1 MNADD
6 ILDMIGDAKGIYVWD
21 AQKVRDGSA
30 LAIKRKMPAR
40 KILLIAAAIMLL
52 AATITACAYA
62 IRRIRMDLI
71 QHNIPAQAEMLGTDA
86 ANPEET
92 PPVNVLTD
100 CYPQTIPEG
109 YEILCGS
116 PLNYNSRNI
125 QYYNKNGKSITFWIS
140 TKPTDE
146 EMVLRPPVEESGI
159 TLACGEGIYRKNEG
173 TQVLR
178 WENTEEGY
186 YANLFTDDITVDLVS
201 MADSMAY
208 GASIPIS
215 VWYHRG
221 QEWSPWYP
229 QTLPVGYTCQDVT
242 PISNGYQI
250 ITYENGK
257 SGYIRY
263 CVSSLED
270 FTPTQ
275 ISDEAFWEE
284 SEVNGFAVKILCNQD
299 DQRIL
304 YLENKEEGFYAFL
317 ETMDEAVDLIALAES
332 IAPGEKLEVSK
343 SYLGPD
349 YAIELEQEPTT
360 YIEWQS
366 VYPQKIPEGYELNYV
381 GDRAYGQQTIE
392 WKNGNGELISYTLY
406 YRLGQHGR
414 EFDGSGQPEVVSIN
428 GHTGY
433 RTDNSLLWTDEELGF
448 AYDLRATGNVDLIVL
463 AESVAPGPE
472 LEFTN
477 DTTAEALEQL
487 GDYQITA
494 LPNSMIEDGLSGAPL
509 EDEDDWYS
517 YVRRWYYDRS
527 NNDQVYFTYETYLTD
542 CTSMEERLRM
552 LISLSMTSDPEY
564 ITINGCP
571 GIAMQDGDRATVA
584 WMIGDLN
591 KGVSFQLYSEQFT
604 VTELLK
610 MAESVRKK

>member
-1 MNADD
+1 MNVNDV
-6 ILDMIGDAKGIYVWD
+6 LDMIGDAKGTYVWD
-21 AQKVRDGSA
+21 AQKVRAGADST
-30 LAIKRKMPAR
+30 IKRKMPAR
-40 KILLIAAAIMLL
+40 KILLIAAVIILL

-62 IRRIRMDLI
+62 IQRIRMNLV
-71 QHNIPAQAEMLGTDA
+71 QHNIPTQTEMRGKDV
-86 ANPEET
+86 ANTEET
-92 PPVNVLTD
+92 RSVNVLTD

-159 TLACGEGIYRKNEG
+159 TLVCGEGIHRKNEG
-173 TQVLR
+173 AQVLQ

-186 YANLFTDDITVDLVS
+186 YANLFTDDVTVDLVS
-201 MADSMAY
+201 MADSMGY
-208 GASIPIS
+208 GAAIPIS
-215 VWYHRG
+215 AWYHRG
-221 QEWSPWYP
+221 QEWNPWYP
-229 QTLPVGYTCQDVT
+229 HTLPVGYACKDVT
-242 PISNGYQI
+242 PIGNGYQI
-250 ITYENGK
+250 ITYENGNT
-257 SGYIRY
+257 GYIRY
-263 CVSSLED
+263 CVSTVKD

-284 SEVNGFAVKILCNQD
+284 LEVNGFTVKILCNQD

-304 YLENKEEGFYAFL
+304 FLENKEEGFYAFL
-317 ETMDEAVDLIALAES
+317 ETMDATVDLVALAES

-343 SYLGPD
+343 TYLGPD
-349 YAIELEQEPTT
+349 YTIELEQEPTT
-360 YIEWQS
+360 YIGWQS
-366 VYPQKIPEGYELNYV
+366 VYPQMIPDGYELDYV

-392 WKNGNGELISYTLY
+392 WKNGNGELISYTMY
-406 YRLGQHGR
+406 FRLGQYGR

-448 AYDLRATGNVDLIVL
+448 AYDLRATGNVDLIAL

-477 DTTAEALEQL
+477 DATAEALEQL

-494 LPNSMIEDGLSGAPL
+494 LTDNMIEDGLSGAPL
-509 EDEDDWYS
+509 EDENDWYS
-517 YVRRWYYDRS
+517 YVRRWYYDRI
-527 NNDQVYFTYETYLTD
+527 NNNQVYLTYETFITD
-542 CTSMEERLRM
+542 STNMKDTLRLC
-552 LISLSMTSDPEY
+552 ISLGLTSEPEFV
-564 ITINGCP
+564 TVNGYP
-571 GIAMQDGDRATVA
+571 GITMQDGNKASVA
-584 WMIGDLN
+584 WIVGDVN
-591 KGVSFQLYSEQFT
+591 KGVSFKLYSEQFT

-610 MAESVRKK
+610 MAESVQKQ

>member
-21 AQKVRDGSA
+21 VQKVRDGSA

-86 ANPEET
+86 ANSEET
-92 PPVNVLTD
+92 PPVNILTD

-173 TQVLR
+173 AQVLR

-215 VWYHRG
+215 VWYHSG

-242 PISNGYQI
+242 PISDGYQI

-317 ETMDEAVDLIALAES
+317 ETMDAAVDLLNLVKS
-332 IAPGEKLEVSK
+332 IAPGNKLEVSK
-343 SYLGPD
+343 VYLGPD
-349 YAIELEQEPTT
+349 YTIELEQEPTT

-366 VYPQKIPEGYELNYV
+366 IYPQNIPDGYELEFV

-392 WKNGNGELISYTLY
+392 WKNGNGELISYTMY
-406 YRLGQHGR
+406 FRLGQYGR
-414 EFDGSGQPEVVSIN
+414 EFDGSGQPEVVSVN

-448 AYDLRATGNVDLIVL
+448 AYDLRATGNVDLILL

-477 DTTAEALEQL
+477 DTTAEALAQL

-494 LPNSMIEDGLSGAPL
+494 LPDNMIEDGLSGAPL

-517 YVRRWYYDRS
+517 YVRRWYYDRT
-527 NNDQVYFTYETYLTD
+527 NNDQVYLTYETFITD
-542 CTSMEERLRM
+542 STDMKDTLRLC
-552 LISLSMTSDPEY
+552 ISLGLTSEPEY
-564 ITINGCP
+564 VTINGYP
-571 GIAMQDGDRATVA
+571 GITMQDGNRASVA
-584 WMIGDLN
+584 WIIGDAN
-591 KGVSFQLYSEQFT
+591 KGVSFKLYSEQLT
-604 VTELLK
+604 AVELLK
-610 MAESVRKK
+610 MAESVQLK